1 MTFFY
6 MLLAFIVGL
15 LLGWFLW
22 GRLGSEKDDLQ
33 RSLESIRG
41 ERDKLKADTTRLM
54 RELEEC
60 GKARADLESQ
70 LRNKS
75 AASAPAALMSTST
88 ASIATASKPAIAE
101 KASKS
106 TKARS
111 PKESPQKS
119 TAPTSKPADTSKK
132 DNLRRLIGI
141 GPANERKLNSHG
153 ITTFA
158 QIAAWTAADIKRVE
172 EYLEFDGRISREK
185 WVQQAKL
192 LAAGKEQEFAKRFPT
207 AGSEKNT

>member
-6 MLLAFIVGL
+6 MLLALIVGL

-22 GRLGSEKDDLQ
+22 GRQGSEKDNLQ
-33 RSLESIRG
+33 RDLESMRG
-41 ERDKLKADTTRLM
+41 ERDRLKADTARLT

-60 GKARADLESQ
+60 GRARADLESQ
-70 LRNKS
+70 LRNKP
-75 AASAPAALMSTST
+75 AASAPVALLSTST
-88 ASIATASKPAIAE
+88 DSTVSKPATGERPPKLA
-101 KASKS
+101 KAK
-106 TKARS
+106 S
-111 PKESPQKS
+111 PK
-119 TAPTSKPADTSKK
+119 APTQKPAAPNSKPANTSKK

-141 GPANERKLNSHG
+141 GPVNEGKLNKHG

-172 EYLEFDGRISREK
+172 EYLEFDGRIKREK

-207 AGSEKNT
+207 ADSEKNT